1 MSQSTSVAVVARA
14 APAQQTPVATTARTS
29 LAAKL
34 FGGSSKPEQ
43 PVAVTKRVATQS
55 ELVEY
60 RATIAAAEQRDL
72 AELNDR
78 LAEPHRNMAIAT
90 FQRFA
95 SPAAVAFVEQ
105 SGLRHSLHLHDV
117 MARAGYALAAKDT
130 EIADLKQLVA
140 HLRGTGRR

>member
-1 MSQSTSVAVVARA
+1 MSQSTSVAVVSR
-14 APAQQTPVATTARTS
+14 PNSQQIATTPSKPT
-29 LAAKL
+29 LAERL
-34 FGGSSKPEQ
+34 FGGSSRPEQ
-43 PVAVTKRVATQS
+43 PAAVTKRVASQAEIAS
-55 ELVEY
+55 Y
-60 RATIAAAEQRDL
+60 RETIAAAEKRDL

-95 SPAAVAFVEQ
+95 SPAAIAFVEQ

-117 MARAGYALAAKDT
+117 MARAGYALAARDA

-140 HLRGTGRR
+140 HLRTGRR